1 MKSQNPEVRMG
12 SSHVILV
19 LQLAIFKH
27 RRLLYSGTPLVCE
40 NKNWK
45 SLYSKESLLP
55 LVRSS
60 SSWWGHLCEQGLYE
74 PRTLKDWVTLCSEGA
89 EWESRMNNTF
99 LQSRRK
105 VREECWR
112 ATLKICRVF
121 VGRQEEHLFFILGWF
136 YLVCLQIEVMLW
148 SGDAEICL
156 SASVV
161 ELVVNYCCLRTLF
174 FWVGYVCVF
183 IQGQSRGILYWICFP

>member
-1 MKSQNPEVRMG
+1 MKPWHSV
-12 SSHVILV
+12 
-19 LQLAIFKH
+19 
-27 RRLLYSGTPLVCE
+27 
-40 NKNWK
+40 
-45 SLYSKESLLP
+45 
-55 LVRSS
+55 
-60 SSWWGHLCEQGLYE
+60 
-74 PRTLKDWVTLCSEGA
+74 CSEGA

-161 ELVVNYCCLRTLF
+161 ELVVNYCCLRTFVLLSWLCVTVCFYTRSVSKNFVLNIFSITLQSANLF
-174 FWVGYVCVF
+174 C
-183 IQGQSRGILYWICFP
+183 RL